1 MLQKK
6 IIGTLGIWLL
16 VSSVLF
22 QSIQA
27 NITNLIIVGIISA
40 ISGLT
45 LTVKKSIE
53 GWIGAV
59 LGIWLIISAFI
70 PSLEII
76 PCKYCNAFIS
86 GIIFILIGFVKSKEE
101 EDLITPHDYH
111 NNIHT
116 HRNY

>member
-1 MLQKK
+1 MVQKK

-16 VSSVLF
+16 VSAMLL
-22 QSIQA
+22 QSAAA
-27 NITNLIIVGIISA
+27 NTANLIIVGIISA

-76 PCKYCNAFIS
+76 PCKYCNAFII
-86 GIIFILIGFVKSKEE
+86 GAVFIVIGFAKIKEH
-101 EDLITPHDYH
+101 EDLIKPFNY
-111 NNIHT
+111 NNKIHS
-116 HRNY
+116 HRY